1 MDERQHAFQ
10 IAIDFIV
17 PEPQDA
23 KAFLGK
29 VIIALRVAP
38 GMRIE
43 IVLAA
48 IDLHNEALFKADE
61 VNYITIARSLP
72 TEVVSLFSP

>member
-1 MDERQHAFQ
+1 VDECQHALQ

-17 PEPQDA
+17 PEPQYA

-48 IDLHNEALFKADE
+48 IDLSTTRRCLRQTKS
-61 VNYITIARSLP
+61 T
-72 TEVVSLFSP
+72 T